1 MNEGPSDGGGSFVF
15 LIRVIY
21 ACPKGFPLRGSWLAA
36 GQTDEVEKQHPLR
49 MFNFV

>member
-1 MNEGPSDGGGSFVF
+1 MAEGPSFFSFVYLF
-15 LIRVIY
+15 D
-21 ACPKGFPLRGSWLAA
+21 ACLKGFPSRGSWLAA